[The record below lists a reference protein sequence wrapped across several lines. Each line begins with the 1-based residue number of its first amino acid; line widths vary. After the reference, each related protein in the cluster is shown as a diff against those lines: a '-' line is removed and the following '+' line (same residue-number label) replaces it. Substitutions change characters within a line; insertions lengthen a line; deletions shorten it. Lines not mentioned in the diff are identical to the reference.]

1 VALINRAGQE
11 VSAKVVYYGPGLSG
25 KTTNLEVL
33 FRQVPEDHRGKMISM
48 KTRTD
53 RTLFFDLLPL
63 TGDAILDFNVRIL
76 LYTVPGQV
84 YYNATRRLVL
94 KGVDAVVFVA
104 DSQRGKMEENLE
116 SLENLRSNLAD
127 MNLKLEDL
135 PWVIQYNKRDLPDVL
150 SVQELEQALN
160 PTGVPCFN
168 AVAPRGEGVQETLSG
183 ITEHLRPRLRALV
196 EKELGESLRSA
207 PPASPSRSTPPAPL
221 PPRELAPPQLRG
233 LDAPVQRSGL
243 ELDHLPDPRV
253 VELTPGQLR
262 SPHPKPGTPID
273 DLMQGGDVRR
283 ALREVET
290 SIDASPLRS
299 LADTLPTPSL
309 PAARPFTAAGASAPD
324 RQALDSPLRPVS
336 RVVPEIVEL
345 DAQPSAPPR
354 PAAPRP
360 QAPWASPSPLP
371 AASTPAPPPAA
382 SAPPAPPPA
391 PAASVAPAPPAASAP
406 PAPPPALW
414 ASAPPLP
421 PLPAPPLNP
430 TPLSAEPPAMAPP
443 VRVEPARALRSEEL
457 AVGPSSGADGAT
469 LTVRIP
475 RSALSQGEVVL
486 RLVIEDAPAPAA
498 TPRAGLMAGG
508 SKPPAWMASAAAPR
522 EEPAAG
528 PVTRS
533 MAGETQVGET
543 QASEAAAAKTRVGET
558 QAGAA
563 PEPLTVGAGRSAS
576 APGRPAG
583 AGMRFALRNGELV
596 PLD

>member
-1 VALINRAGQE
+1 MALINRAGQE

-127 MNLKLEDL
+127 MNLKLEEL

-160 PTGVPCFN
+160 PTAVPCFS
-168 AVAPRGEGVQETLSG
+168 AVAPRGEGVQETLNG
-183 ITEHLRPRLRALV
+183 VTEHLRPRLRALV

-207 PPASPSRSTPPAPL
+207 PAASPSRSTPPAPL
-221 PPRELAPPQLRG
+221 PPRELGPPRELASPRGDEAPLH
-233 LDAPVQRSGL
+233 RSGL
-243 ELDHLPDPRV
+243 NLDHLPDPRV
-253 VELTPGQLR
+253 VELTPGELR
-262 SPHPKPGTPID
+262 SPRLKAGTPIA
-273 DLMQGGDVRR
+273 DLMEGVDVRR

-290 SIDASPLRS
+290 SIEASPLRS
-299 LADTLPTPSL
+299 LADTLPVPSA
-309 PAARPFTAAGASAPD
+309 PAARPFAPADSAAPD
-324 RQALDSPLRPVS
+324 RHPAPSSAPPKPAP

-345 DAQPSAPPR
+345 DEPPNASAR
-354 PAAPRP
+354 PAANRP
-360 QAPWASPSPLP
+360 LAPWASPPAPQTAYAPLSPSP
-371 AASTPAPPPAA
+371 VMAPPPAAPVATVETAPPPRSAALWA
-382 SAPPAPPPA
+382 SAPPAPPVPA
-391 PAASVAPAPPAASAP
+391 AP
-406 PAPPPALW
+406 PAPP
-414 ASAPPLP
+414 ASSASFAPPTR
-421 PLPAPPLNP
+421 PAA
-430 TPLSAEPPAMAPP
+430 TPPA
-443 VRVEPARALRSEEL
+443 
-457 AVGPSSGADGAT
+457 SSQEGQATLQTGAEGAT

-475 RSALSQGEVVL
+475 RSALNQGELIL
-486 RLVIEDAPAPAA
+486 RLVLEDAPAPVA
-498 TPRAGLMAGG
+498 TPSGGLAASSGG
-508 SKPPAWMASAAAPR
+508 AAAWMAPAPPVREESASSPAPR
-522 EEPAAG
+522 
-528 PVTRS
+528 S
-533 MAGETQVGET
+533 L
-543 QASEAAAAKTRVGET
+543 ASEA

-563 PEPLTVGAGRSAS
+563 PEPLPVGVGRASS
-576 APGRPAG
+576 APARPAG